1 MITPRD
7 VARVARQEHIPVWLA
22 QALAA
27 KVTLEEGLRADRE
40 RPDRLSVVDASPIAP
55 LLLEIAADG
64 FAGTCT
70 ELLDRLELRAEPET
84 RRSKAWPKTPQALS
98 GRLHRLAPTLRAND
112 VEVEWD
118 RLPGGN
124 RTRIVRLHKHEQ
136 PSVPSVPAVPSATA
150 ERDAR
155 DARDEPLGDDDVRRY
170 FLHFYPT
177 AGRAAVQGSASVS
190 WRTVKRSRLHLR
202 EGRHQSALD
211 EDTVDLVESVHERRR
226 SSAQHSTQPIL
237 IGEPRLDGGD
247 DQAVV
252 RIAQREQP
260 ALELIARLVTRRP
273 KVFVRCKSFELCR
286 QCFDGR
292 AVIGRWIKQEAELF
306 ERGAVE
312 HCMLGVESGP
322 KPRVSLINRHG
333 DPTQALKK
341 VLSLGQPGRHEREHG
356 ARVAGDADG
365 PRDAAGLGQPKRG
378 HG

>member
-124 RTRIVRLHKHEQ
+124 RTRIVRLHKHDSR
-136 PSVPSVPAVPSATA
+136 PSRPSRPSPRPPPNGTPGTPGTSRSATMTSGA
-150 ERDAR
+150 TSSTSIR
-155 DARDEPLGDDDVRRY
+155 P
-170 FLHFYPT
+170 P
-177 AGRAAVQGSASVS
+177 AS
-190 WRTVKRSRLHLR
+190 
-202 EGRHQSALD
+202 
-211 EDTVDLVESVHERRR
+211 RRR
-226 SSAQHSTQPIL
+226 ST
-237 IGEPRLDGGD
+237 
-247 DQAVV
+247 
-252 RIAQREQP
+252 
-260 ALELIARLVTRRP
+260 
-273 KVFVRCKSFELCR
+273 
-286 QCFDGR
+286 
-292 AVIGRWIKQEAELF
+292 
-306 ERGAVE
+306 
-312 HCMLGVESGP
+312 
-322 KPRVSLINRHG
+322 
-333 DPTQALKK
+333 
-341 VLSLGQPGRHEREHG
+341 
-356 ARVAGDADG
+356 
-365 PRDAAGLGQPKRG
+365 
-378 HG
+378 